1 MLGKFREVVLALALV
16 CAGGGVRAEEP
27 ADWSNVVAAAKQE
40 GRLSIYNG
48 TAFPVVKQIA
58 DRFEKT
64 TGITVA
70 VLDGRASEIR
80 ERVRAEQSTGRAI
93 GDLTYSGATSIG
105 SMTAEGAF
113 REHAALPNS
122 DRLAP
127 PFEDNGIFVP
137 ASSGGFA
144 VLINTNLVKLDQE
157 PKSWQ
162 DFLDPKWQGKFLT
175 DDPRAAG
182 AGEVWF
188 EATLNKFGRGFHEK
202 FRAQKPVFSRIF
214 AESERRLARGE
225 FAIYLP
231 FNISEYVSLKGL
243 PVKVLIP
250 DEGIP
255 YLSFG
260 VAMLKDAPHPNAAR
274 LFMNFL
280 LDEEAQTRLATV
292 GFGPS
297 TKGMASKIPE
307 ELRPLVQPKLLGT
320 STPSRFDEM
329 LKLAGEIYQ

>member
-1 MLGKFREVVLALALV
+1 
-16 CAGGGVRAEEP
+16 VRAEEP
-27 ADWSNVVAAAKQE
+27 ADWGAVAAAAKQE

-48 TAFPVVKQIA
+48 TAFPIVKQIA
-58 DRFEKT
+58 DRFEKA
-64 TGITVA
+64 TGVSVA

-80 ERVRAEQSTGRAI
+80 ERIRAEQSTGRAI
-93 GDLTYSGATSIG
+93 GDLIYSGATSIG
-105 SMTAEGAF
+105 FMTTEGAF
-113 REHAALPNS
+113 RAHGALPNAAH
-122 DRLAP
+122 LAP
-127 PFEDNGIFVP
+127 PFEDNGVFVP
-137 ASSGGFA
+137 GGTGGFA
-144 VLINTNLVKLDQE
+144 VLINTNLVPPDQE

-162 DFLDPKWQGKFLT
+162 DLLDPKWQGKFLT

-188 EATLNKFGRGFHEK
+188 EVTHRAFGRGFHEK
-202 FRAQKPVFSRIF
+202 FHAQKPVFSRIF

-225 FAIYLP
+225 YAIYLP
-231 FNISEYVSLKGL
+231 FNVSEYLSLKGL

-260 VAMLKDAPHPNAAR
+260 AAMLKDAPHPNAAR
-274 LFMNFL
+274 IFMNFL
-280 LDEEAQTRLATV
+280 LDDETQSRLATG

-297 TKGMASKIPE
+297 VAGMASRIPD

-329 LKLAGEIYQ
+329 LKLASEIYQ

>member
-1 MLGKFREVVLALALV
+1 
-16 CAGGGVRAEEP
+16 
-27 ADWSNVVAAAKQE
+27 
-40 GRLSIYNG
+40 
-48 TAFPVVKQIA
+48 
-58 DRFEKT
+58 
-64 TGITVA
+64 
-70 VLDGRASEIR
+70 
-80 ERVRAEQSTGRAI
+80 
-93 GDLTYSGATSIG
+93 
-105 SMTAEGAF
+105 
-113 REHAALPNS
+113 
-122 DRLAP
+122 
-127 PFEDNGIFVP
+127 VP

-144 VLINTNLVKLDQE
+144 VLINTNLVPPDQE

-188 EATLNKFGRGFHEK
+188 EATYTKFGRGFHEK
-202 FRAQKPVFSRIF
+202 FHAQKPVFSRIF

-225 FAIYLP
+225 YAIYLP
-231 FNISEYVSLKGL
+231 FNVSEYLSLKGL

-260 VAMLKDAPHPNAAR
+260 AAMLKDAPHPNAAR
-274 LFMNFL
+274 IFMNFL
-280 LDEEAQTRLATV
+280 LDDEAQSRLATS

-297 TKGMASKIPE
+297 IAGMASRIPD

-329 LKLAGEIYQ
+329 LKLASEIYQ

>member
-1 MLGKFREVVLALALV
+1 MFGRLTGLALTLMLAA
-16 CAGGGVRAEEP
+16 AGAAKADET
-27 ADWSNVVAAAKQE
+27 ADWNAVVTAAKQE

-48 TAFPVVKQIA
+48 TAFPIVKKIA
-58 DRFEKT
+58 DRFEKA
-64 TGITVA
+64 TGIGVA

-80 ERVRAEQSTGRAI
+80 ERIRAEQAAGRAL
-93 GDLTYSGATSIG
+93 GDLAYNGATSIG
-105 SMTAEGAF
+105 SLTAEGAF
-113 REHAALPNS
+113 REHGALPNS
-122 DRLAP
+122 ARLAP
-127 PFEDNGIFVP
+127 PFEDNGIFIP

-144 VLINTNLVKLDQE
+144 VLINTNLVPPDQE
-157 PKSWQ
+157 PKSWE

-188 EATLNKFGRGFHEK
+188 EATLTKFGRGFHEK

-214 AESERRLARGE
+214 AENERRLARGE
-225 FAIYLP
+225 YAIYLP
-231 FNISEYVSLKGL
+231 FNISEYLSLKGL
-243 PVKVLIP
+243 PIKVLIP

-255 YLSFG
+255 YLAFG
-260 VAMLKDAPHPNAAR
+260 MAVLKDAPHPNAAR
-274 LFMNFL
+274 LFMNFV
-280 LDEEAQTRLATV
+280 LDDESQTMLATG

-297 TKGMASKIPE
+297 MQGMASKIPG

-329 LKLAGEIYQ
+329 LKLAAEIYQ